1 MNAAT
6 QMEMLPETN
15 SDWIRALSDEACRL
29 HDAAVDAYSGAH
41 IEEAEGLFRR
51 ALLMLGRV
59 EGEDH
64 PDVARVLNNLAAIYE
79 DRCEYEAA
87 ERLYERSVRIME
99 RPVGDGESGII
110 RLRLQSWQ
118 NLGRI
123 HQAQGLYDQAEQRF
137 KQALALSEQAFGNQG
152 AEMARALN
160 QLGVLYKYT
169 GRFTE
174 AGGLYQRALAILEHA
189 GERDHLAMAEIYHN
203 LGGLEH
209 ASRNF
214 ARGEPYA
221 RMAMKIRRRALGA
234 DHPLV
239 AADMALLAALFDG
252 QKKFR
257 EAEALYRR
265 ALAIFERVY
274 GEEHYEIAVNLNNLA
289 AVYQAWQAKG
299 KREKAKQLY
308 QRALAIKEKIFG
320 PDHPD
325 VAMTLNNLA
334 VFYKSNKQ
342 YHEAEALYRRAL
354 AIFEKSLGPEHPNVP
369 ICLDN
374 YAQLLRRMRRAD
386 EARTLEARAEQI
398 RSGLNLLTEDD
409 VAVTGTI
416 NPQFARF
423 ALAVRPSGIHRL
435 GVFTEERIPLRRTV
449 IEYTGERISRRE
461 AKRRLNI
468 RAKVY
473 LYKLD
478 KYWRLDGAVGG
489 SGAEYI
495 NHSCDPNL
503 VARIINGRIYY
514 RSKRQIEP
522 GEELT
527 VDYKFSA
534 DAEKTPCLCGSPKCR
549 GTINRI
555 KQRATRGQRPAQQ

>member
-1 MNAAT
+1 MAT
-6 QMEMLPETN
+6 TTQQASSHDAIE
-15 SDWIRALSDEACRL
+15 RACRL
-29 HDAAVDAYSGAH
+29 HEAALACYAEGKSR
-41 IEEAEGLFRR
+41 EAESMFRR
-51 ALLMLGRV
+51 ALRMLERA
-59 EGEDH
+59 EGLYS
-64 PDVARVLNNLAAIYE
+64 PDVAQVLNNLAAIHE
-79 DRCEYEAA
+79 ERCEYGVA
-87 ERLYERSVRIME
+87 EQSYERSVRIME
-99 RPVGDGESGII
+99 QTVDDGDTEII
-110 RLRLQSWQ
+110 KLRLQSWQ

-123 HQAQGLYDQAEQRF
+123 HQAQGRYDRAEAIF
-137 KQALALSEQAFGNQG
+137 KQALALSEQAFGSRS
-152 AEMARALN
+152 AEAAESLN
-160 QLGVLYKYT
+160 QLGMLYKYA

-174 AGGLYQRALAILEHA
+174 AGKLYQRALAIMEKAYGPNH
-189 GERDHLAMAEIYHN
+189 MAVANIYHH

-221 RMAMKIRRRALGA
+221 RRAMKIRERALGP
-234 DHPLV
+234 DRPET
-239 AADMALLAALFDG
+239 AADMAALAALLDG
-252 QKKFR
+252 QKKYR
-257 EAEALYRR
+257 EAEALYKR

-289 AVYQAWQAKG
+289 AIYQASQSKG

-334 VFYKSNKQ
+334 VFCKANKQ

-354 AIFEKSLGPEHPNVP
+354 ASFEKALGPEHPNVP

-386 EARTLEARAEQI
+386 EARILEARAEQI

-423 ALAVRPSGIHRL
+423 ALAVRSSGIHRQ
-435 GVFTEERIPLRRTV
+435 GVFTEERIPPRRTV
-449 IEYTGERISRRE
+449 IEYAGERISRRE
-461 AKRRLNI
+461 ANRRWGI

-478 KYWRLDGAVGG
+478 KYWSLDGAVGG
-489 SGAEYI
+489 SGAEYV

-503 VARIINGRIYY
+503 VARKINGRIYY

-527 VDYKFSA
+527 VDYKFPA
-534 DAEKTPCLCGSPKCR
+534 DGEKVTCLCGSPKCR

-555 KQRATRGQRPAQQ
+555 

>member
-1 MNAAT
+1 MNTAT
-6 QMEMLPETN
+6 QMEISLEANPDRIN
-15 SDWIRALSDEACRL
+15 ALSDEACRL
-29 HDAAVDAYSGAH
+29 YDAAVDAYGGAR
-41 IEEAEGLFRR
+41 IEEADGLFRR
-51 ALLMLGRV
+51 ALRTVERV

-79 DRCEYEAA
+79 YRCEYESA

-99 RPVGDGESGII
+99 RPLVGGETEII

-123 HQAQGLYDQAEQRF
+123 HQAQGSYDQAEPLF

-152 AEMARALN
+152 AEMAQALN
-160 QLGVLYKYT
+160 QLGMLYKYT

-189 GERDHLAMAEIYHN
+189 GEPDHLAMAEIYHN

-221 RMAMKIRRRALGA
+221 RMAMKIRRRALGP

-239 AADMALLAALFDG
+239 AADMALLAALLDG

-289 AVYQAWQAKG
+289 AVYQASQSKG

-334 VFYKSNKQ
+334 VFCKANKQ

-354 AIFEKSLGPEHPNVP
+354 ASFEKALGPEHPNVP

-386 EARTLEARAEQI
+386 EARILEARAEQI

-423 ALAVRPSGIHRL
+423 ALAVGSSGIHRQ
-435 GVFTEERIPLRRTV
+435 GVFTEERIPPRRTV
-449 IEYTGERISRRE
+449 IEYAGERISRRE
-461 AKRRLNI
+461 ANRRWGI

-478 KYWRLDGAVGG
+478 KYWSLDGAVGG
-489 SGAEYI
+489 SGAEYV

-503 VARIINGRIYY
+503 VARKINGRIYY

-527 VDYKFSA
+527 VDYKFPA
-534 DAEKTPCLCGSPKCR
+534 DGEKVTCLCGSPKCR

-555 KQRATRGQRPAQQ
+555 